1 MKGSAYAG
9 QPAVFLDRDGVIIAN
24 RADHIKSWEEVEFL
38 PGALEALRRLAN
50 AGIPVVI
57 VTNQGAVGRGII
69 SHKTAWEV
77 QNRIVEE
84 IESRGG
90 KIAGSFL
97 CPHHPDDGCECR
109 KPRPGMIQQAVADL
123 GVIANRS
130 IMVGDAVTDVQSALA
145 AGCRAV
151 LLRSGRGRDQERLLG
166 GEECTILEDLVAAVE
181 LILADPQYQKEMQT
195 L

>member
-1 MKGSAYAG
+1 MNDSACSG

-24 RADHIKSWEEVEFL
+24 RANHIKSWEEVEFL
-38 PGALEALRRLAN
+38 PGAVDALRRLAE

-69 SHKTAWEV
+69 AHEKAWEV
-77 QNRIVEE
+77 QNRIVVE
-84 IESRGG
+84 IESQGG
-90 KIAGSFL
+90 RIAGSYL
-97 CPHHPDDGCECR
+97 CPHHPDEGCDCR

-123 GVIANRS
+123 GVVACRS

-151 LLRSGRGRDQERLLG
+151 LLRSGRGRDQERLLA
-166 GEECTILEDLVAAVE
+166 GEECTILEDLAAAVD
-181 LILADPQYQKEMQT
+181 LILADPHYQEGIP
-195 L
+195 LH